1 MPPRN
6 KQTSESKASKSD
18 RAVLHPEIKIETY
31 LGDNALTVAKAKELL
46 GWEDQDVTESVPD
59 GLTTLTGK
67 KVHCKNNQHNRPY
80 TDSWSAQL
88 SQDILNRNWADSRNG
103 EGMSVNG
110 ETVIVSTTGQILSAQ
125 HRLIGLIKAGEQWA
139 GPQNDHWL
147 KKWDTEP
154 TMEAIVVYG
163 ISDHPHVTRT
173 LDNVRP
179 RDLGDV
185 FITDTTLFAKS
196 SSTERKQLAHMLG
209 SSIKMI
215 WSRTGLK
222 NDPFNPYLSN
232 SEACDFVERHPKLKA
247 AVKHVSDEYKADWK
261 KNNGRLASGTAA
273 ALLYLMATS
282 DSDPDKYAKKGY
294 KESALDFTN
303 WEKACEFWTLICGD
317 SPVMKGV
324 RETLSSLYN
333 EDGEG
338 TPSNNEKVAV
348 FIKAWNEFKIDGP
361 LTLKRLT
368 LNYSAPDEDGIKH
381 LLESPKVG
389 GIDIGDRKAED
400 EDKAPAPV
408 SKKEQAAN
416 EEECKAQDRREEIA
430 RLQEENPGM
439 VILIKGSKTVSAWAG
454 DAEVVAQ
461 ALNLLT
467 DSKDGLLHIAFPVK
481 NLKENIGLLLKA
493 DIRVGLAEN
502 NDGVVTVTEQK

>member
-6 KQTSESKASKSD
+6 KATSESKASKSD
-18 RAVLHPEIKIETY
+18 RAILHPEIKIETY
-31 LGDNALTVAKAKELL
+31 LGNGSLTVAKAKELL

-67 KVHCKNNQHNRPY
+67 KVHCRNNQHNRPY

-103 EGMSVNG
+103 EGMSLNG
-110 ETVIVSTTGQILSAQ
+110 ETVIISATGQVLSAQ
-125 HRLIGLIKAGEQWA
+125 HRLVGLIKAGEQWA
-139 GPQNDHWL
+139 GPQSDHWK
-147 KKWDTEP
+147 KKWETEP

-163 ISDHPHVTRT
+163 VSDHPHVTRT

-185 FITDTTLFAKS
+185 FVTDTTLFAKA
-196 SSTERKQLAHMLG
+196 SSTDRRNLAHMLG
-209 SSIKMI
+209 SSIKTI

-232 SEACDFVERHPKLKA
+232 SEACDFVERHPKLKQ
-247 AVKHVSDEYKADWK
+247 AVKHISDEYKGDPK
-261 KNNGRLASGTAA
+261 VNNRRLPSGTAA
-273 ALLYLMATS
+273 ALLYLMAVS

-294 KESALDFTN
+294 KESALDFTH
-303 WEKACEFWTLICGD
+303 WEKACEFWTLICGN

-324 RETLSSLYN
+324 REALSALYN

-338 TPSNNEKVAV
+338 NPSNNEKVAIFV
-348 FIKAWNEFKIDGP
+348 KAWNEFKHDGP
-361 LTLKRLT
+361 MTLKRLA
-368 LNYSAPDEDGIKH
+368 LRYSEPDEDGAKH
-381 LLESPKVG
+381 LLEFPKLG
-389 GIDIGDRKAED
+389 GIDVGDKKAED
-400 EDKAPAPV
+400 EDDPV
-408 SKKEQAAN
+408 TEAQN
-416 EEECKAQDRREEIA
+416 EEERKAQERREEIA
-430 RLQEENPGM
+430 RLQAENPGL
-439 VILIKGSKTVSAWAG
+439 VLLIRGNKTISAWAG

-467 DSKDGLLHIAFPVK
+467 DSKDGLLHIAFPAK
-481 NLKENIGLLLKA
+481 NLKENVGILLKA
-493 DIRVGLAEN
+493 DIRVGLVEN
-502 NDGVVTVTEQK
+502 NDGVITVTEQK